1 MRKILMLMMAVA
13 CLAVLMAPPVSAQ
26 VTYYNTFDGATYYS
40 APVSY
45 VSPVSYSYSVPISYS
60 GPVSYSTAV
69 VYAADDPANFD
80 QCPQCGRHHI
90 PKGMQVVG
98 SYQSAFGRG
107 VITQPAMRSSYVSYS
122 TLPTYVSYSGYANS
136 RASGGCASGNCNR

>member
-1 MRKILMLMMAVA
+1 MRKILTMLMAVF

-26 VTYYNTFDGATYYS
+26 TYYSTFDGATYYS

-45 VSPVSYSYSVPISYS
+45 VAPVSYSYSVPISYS
-60 GPVSYSTAV
+60 VPVSSYSTTM

-80 QCPQCGRHHI
+80 KCPQCGRHHI
-90 PKGMQVVG
+90 PKGSQVVG
-98 SYQSAFGRG
+98 SYQTAFGRG

-122 TLPTYVSYSGYANS
+122 TLPTYASYSSYQS
-136 RASGGCASGNCNR
+136 SGGCRDGSCR